1 MCNFGAQVEWR
12 NGIIDVSYH
21 LDVEISNNQY
31 RLVNPSPLD
40 CIAGYIMEDAI
51 GDRDLKRPPQ
61 RRLNIIDVS
70 ISS

>member
-1 MCNFGAQVEWR
+1 MCNFGAQVERR
-12 NGIIDVSYH
+12 NGRIDVSYH